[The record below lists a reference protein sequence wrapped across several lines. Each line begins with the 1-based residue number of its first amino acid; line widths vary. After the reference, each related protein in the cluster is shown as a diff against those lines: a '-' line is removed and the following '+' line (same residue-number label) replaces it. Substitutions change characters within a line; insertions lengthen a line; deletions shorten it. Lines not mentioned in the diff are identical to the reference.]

1 MNFKSFKPV
10 VLNQLLG
17 IERTAKAQTETHSS
31 FIKILI
37 KPVTV
42 AVLKAQSKPNMWVQ
56 IHAEGV

>member
-17 IERTAKAQTETHSS
+17 TDRTAKAQLQTHSS

-37 KPVTV
+37 KPVT
-42 AVLKAQSKPNMWVQ
+42 
-56 IHAEGV
+56 

>member
-17 IERTAKAQTETHSS
+17 TERTAKAQIQTHSS
-31 FIKILI
+31 CIKILI

-42 AVLKAQSKPNMWVQ
+42 AVLKAESKPKM
-56 IHAEGV
+56 